1 MSTIAAN
8 LQAVRRRISDALQG
22 DRREVT
28 LVAVSKTQPPERI
41 REACCSG
48 CRDFGENYVQEAIA
62 KMALLRDVPARWHFI
77 GHLQTNKAKD
87 VAAHF
92 DWVHGVDRA
101 RVAAALSKARP
112 SERGALDVC
121 LQVNI
126 SGEASKGGVEPQR
139 ALALAREVAPMPNLR
154 MRGLMGMASFTDD
167 AGRQREQFAT
177 LRRTLE
183 EIRAAGLDMDTLS
196 MGMSGDFESA
206 LAEGSTM
213 VRIGTAIFG
222 ARAQVI
228 GGSDPNVVTQRGDGE
243 DPALELGPDPQ

>member
-8 LQAVRRRISDALQG
+8 LQAVRRRISEALQG

-41 REACCSG
+41 REASREG

-77 GHLQTNKAKD
+77 GQLQTNKAKEI
-87 VAAHF
+87 AMHF

-101 RVAAALSKARP
+101 RAAAALSRARP
-112 SERGALDVC
+112 AGRSPLDVC

-126 SGEASKGGVEPQR
+126 SGEASKGGVTPGQ
-139 ALALAREVAPMPNLR
+139 ALALAREVAPIPNLR
-154 MRGLMGMASFTDD
+154 LRGLMGMASFTDD
-167 AGRQREQFAT
+167 TARQREQFAT
-177 LRRTLE
+177 LRSAFE
-183 EIRAAGLDMDTLS
+183 EIRAAGIEMDTLS

-206 LAEGSTM
+206 IAEGSTM

-222 ARAQVI
+222 ARA
-228 GGSDPNVVTQRGDGE
+228 
-243 DPALELGPDPQ
+243 

>member
-8 LQAVRRRISDALQG
+8 LQAVQRRISEALQG
-22 DRREVT
+22 DRRDVT
-28 LVAVSKTQPPERI
+28 LVAVTKTQSPERI
-41 REACCSG
+41 REAYAAG

-62 KMALLRDVPARWHFI
+62 KIAVLGDAPARWHFI

-101 RVAAALSKARP
+101 KLAAALAKARP
-112 SERGALDVC
+112 AARGDLNVC

-126 SGEASKGGVEPQR
+126 SGEATKSGVEPGE
-139 ALALAREVAPMPNLR
+139 ALALAREVAPLKGIR
-154 MRGLMGMASFTDD
+154 LRGLMGMASYTAD
-167 AGRQREQFAT
+167 ANEQRAQFAT

-183 EIRAAGLDMDTLS
+183 EIRAHGVAMDTLS
-196 MGMSGDFESA
+196 MGMSGDLESA
-206 LAEGSTM
+206 IAEGSTM

-222 ARAQVI
+222 ERMNA
-228 GGSDPNVVTQRGDGE
+228 
-243 DPALELGPDPQ
+243 